1 MLTST
6 DGYTSFSVD
15 DLPLA
20 LGFYRDTLSLN
31 VVEHAQGL
39 DIVFPSGG
47 TVFVYEKA
55 DHEPASYT
63 ALYLKVP
70 DIDIAVDELAGLG
83 ISLERYE
90 GGYQDDR
97 GVARGRASGRGPDI
111 AWFLDPAR
119 NVVAIVH

>member
-6 DGYTSFSVD
+6 GGYTSFSVD
-15 DLPLA
+15 DLA
-20 LGFYRDTLSLN
+20 EAERFYRDTLSLN
-31 VVEHAQGL
+31 VVRHEQGL
-39 DIVFPSGG
+39 DIVFPGG
-47 TVFVYEKA
+47 GVVFVYEKP
-55 DHEPASYT
+55 DHVPATYT
-63 ALYLKVP
+63 ALYLNVP
-70 DIDIAVDELAGLG
+70 DIDVAVGELAELG

-97 GVARGRASGRGPDI
+97 GVARGRSANRGPDI